1 MIAPLI
7 PFGIRGAIWY
17 QGEANVGGAYQ
28 YRTLL
33 PTMIRNW
40 RTDWGQGD
48 FPFYIVQIAPVPLQP
63 SGQSGKLEPRRLEP
77 CAELWEAQFLTPRP
91 CPTPAW
97 S

>member
-40 RTDWGQGD
+40 REDWREGD
-48 FPFYIVQIAPVPLQP
+48 FPFYIVQITPYHYNRSGNGKPLD
-63 SGQSGKLEPRRLEP
+63 PRRLEP
-77 CAELWEAQFLTPRP
+77 CTSSGRP
-91 CPTPAW
+91 N